1 MKTPRSLLRGIKEVG
16 FALKIRDF
24 QTSGYF
30 SKRSKLRG
38 IRPVAIESYGYRK
51 SRARV
56 GVLDPD
62 IQRKFPYSTF
72 QAINIP

>member
-1 MKTPRSLLRGIKEVG
+1 MKTPRSKLRGIKEVG

-38 IRPVAIESYGYRK
+38 IRPVAIEVTPAGP
-51 SRARV
+51 AEE
-56 GVLDPD
+56 
-62 IQRKFPYSTF
+62 TC
-72 QAINIP
+72 